1 MGFKF
6 IEVNKKTQSSK
17 ILESKSIITFKDG
30 QIIDETSSNI
40 ISKSLEN
47 NPSELQID
55 ENSTMD
61 DTNCDWKSIENYEIV
76 QEDASQHVFIT
87 EEHDIRESN
96 KNLKSVPEE
105 ELLEKCEEKIVGADE
120 MSETKTKQS
129 NTNISDFKDEESKK
143 SSIKDADFHETSNED
158 IKQDT
163 FKNSHQKNSGM
174 YQAFMMEVD
183 RLKSEESVKESSNL
197 DQDVQEIK
205 TEQRDKISP
214 LKEIKEIDEDGN
226 NSIQED
232 FS

>member
-1 MGFKF
+1 MG
-6 IEVNKKTQSSK
+6 
-17 ILESKSIITFKDG
+17 
-30 QIIDETSSNI
+30 
-40 ISKSLEN
+40 
-47 NPSELQID
+47 
-55 ENSTMD
+55 
-61 DTNCDWKSIENYEIV
+61 
-76 QEDASQHVFIT
+76 T

-183 RLKSEESVKESSNL
+183 RLKSEESV
-197 DQDVQEIK
+197 
-205 TEQRDKISP
+205 
-214 LKEIKEIDEDGN
+214 
-226 NSIQED
+226 
-232 FS
+232 